1 MAEPAR
7 VKVEYAFKV
16 NLGNF
21 ENVEV
26 RVGVE
31 DSVREGET
39 VRVAYERIDKFV
51 SERVAN
57 EVAEARDLG
66 GK

>member
-39 VRVAYERIDKFV
+39 VKVAYERIDKFV